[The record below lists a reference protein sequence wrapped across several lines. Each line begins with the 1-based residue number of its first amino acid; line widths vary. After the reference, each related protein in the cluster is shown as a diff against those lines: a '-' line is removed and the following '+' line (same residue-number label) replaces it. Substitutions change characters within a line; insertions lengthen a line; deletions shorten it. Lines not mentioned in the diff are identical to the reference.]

1 MATLKDILEIEK
13 SREDISKVR
22 VIHLFQEGNFL
33 RAYEVSCWLFHRFVN
48 DKYVISCK
56 HYKSV
61 KDPVCLLG
69 FPPASLDKMLAS
81 DKCKG
86 IGYNKVDD
94 YRIDLLISAEM
105 IPDECPLDLLHSDY
119 VRWKGELK
127 VESSS
132 PDSGTV
138 TRSNVTVTSVLQEI
152 LAYPLERK
160 SPLDAYS
167 FLVDIRTKVAS
178 IF

>member
-1 MATLKDILEIEK
+1 MATLKDILEVEK
-13 SREDISKVR
+13 SRRDISEAR
-22 VIHLFQEGNFL
+22 VIHLFSEGNFL

-61 KDPVCLLG
+61 KEPVCMLG
-69 FPPASLDKMLAS
+69 FPPASLDKMLAM
-81 DKCKG
+81 DKCKS
-86 IGYNKVDD
+86 IGRNKVDD
-94 YRIDLLISAEM
+94 LRIDLM
-105 IPDECPLDLLHSDY
+105 IPAETISDEYPLDLFQEDY
-119 VRWKGELK
+119 VRWKKEQKVELSVPESGKELK
-127 VESSS
+127 GNATISSI
-132 PDSGTV
+132 
-138 TRSNVTVTSVLQEI
+138 LQEI
-152 LAYPLERK
+152 LGFPLERK